1 MSRWSTIGTA
11 GVLLVGGAL
20 ALTVVVLLSLERLVR
35 TGIERIGSE
44 QAKVAVTV
52 RDVRISLL
60 QGRARIEGLTVA
72 NPSGYQRPVALSVRS
87 IAAGWDWRSLSSNRI
102 VLTEMIIDGPELN
115 FEGSWSDNN
124 LETIRKN
131 LNGSAR
137 VETRH
142 DPDSG
147 AGTNRY
153 VVRRLSIIDTRVNL
167 RLRTGSFQS
176 SAEGIRLRPITLEH
190 LGDPSHPLSTA
201 DLAAK
206 VFDALTQ
213 EAVGSIGKTAG
224 GVVEKSAEDAGKA
237 VGRAVDGFKRLFS
250 K

>member
-1 MSRWSTIGTA
+1 MSRWSTIGTVT
-11 GVLLVGGAL
+11 VLLIGGTL
-20 ALTVVVLLSLERLVR
+20 ALTLVVLLSLERLVR

-52 RDVRISLL
+52 REVRISLL
-60 QGRARIEGLTVA
+60 HGRARIEDLTVA
-72 NPSGYQRPVALSVRS
+72 NPSGYQSSVALSVRS
-87 IAAGWDWRSLSSNRI
+87 IAAEWDWRSLSSNRI
-102 VLTEMIIDGPELN
+102 ELSEIVIDGPELN

-131 LNGSAR
+131 LIGTAR
-137 VETRH
+137 AETRH
-142 DPDSG
+142 EPSS
-147 AGTNRY
+147 AASTNRY
-153 VVRRLSIIDTRVNL
+153 LVRRLSIVDTRVNL
-167 RLRTGSFQS
+167 RIRTGSFQS
-176 SAEGIRLRPITLEH
+176 SAEGIRLRPITVEH

-213 EAVGSIGKTAG
+213 ETVGSIGKTAS
-224 GVVEKSAEDAGKA
+224 GVIGKSAEDAGKS
-237 VGRAVDGFKRLFS
+237 VGRAVDGFRRLFS